1 MNLLPKIPQ
10 KNRMIRVSADSI
22 LKNPHQPRK
31 IFEEA
36 ALFELAES
44 IRSCGIIQ
52 PLTVR
57 KLNDTTYE
65 LIAGERR
72 LKAAKLIGLK
82 EVPVIVMNVNEDA
95 SALVALIENLQRADL
110 SFFEEAISYDKLIR
124 EFAYTQDELAF
135 KLGKKQSTIANKL
148 RLLRLSDE
156 IKALAVEHQL
166 SERHCRS
173 LLRIEQEELQKKA
186 LHQII
191 SKNLNVMETE
201 TYVDSLLCEKAS
213 KEKKEKRLVPL
224 FRDIRIF
231 SNTLKQA
238 VEMMNKAGVPANS
251 KKNETDDYIE
261 YVVRINKSQIPQSS

>member
-1 MNLLPKIPQ
+1 MNLFPKAPP
-10 KNRMIRVSADSI
+10 KSKMITVPTDSI
-22 LKNPHQPRK
+22 VKNPHQPRK

-110 SFFEEAISYDKLIR
+110 SFFEEAISYDQLIR

-156 IKALAVEHQL
+156 IKAFAVEHQL

-173 LLRIEQEELQKKA
+173 LLRLDNEDLQKKA
-186 LHQII
+186 VHQIVT
-191 SKNLNVMETE
+191 KNLNVMETDA
-201 TYVDSLLCEKAS
+201 YIDNLLSEKIS

-238 VEMMNKAGVPANS
+238 VEMMNKAGVCANT
-251 KKNETDDYIE
+251 KKNETDTHIE
-261 YVVRINKSQIPQSS
+261 YVIRIDKSGLSSSS

>member
-1 MNLLPKIPQ
+1 MNLLPKVPQ
-10 KNRMIRVSADSI
+10 KNRILTVPTENI

-31 IFEEA
+31 IFEEG

-44 IRSCGIIQ
+44 IRACGIIQ

-57 KLNDTTYE
+57 KLNENTFE

-72 LKAAKLIGLK
+72 LKASKLIGLK

-110 SFFEEAISYDKLIR
+110 TFFEEAISYDKLIR

-166 SERHCRS
+166 SERHCRA
-173 LLRIEQEELQKKA
+173 LLRMENEELQKKV

-191 SKNLNVMETE
+191 TKNLNVMETDA
-201 TYVDSLLCEKAS
+201 YIDSLVSEKVF
-213 KEKKEKRLVPL
+213 KEKKEKRMVPL

-238 VEMMNKAGVPANS
+238 VEMMNKAGVPADT
-251 KKNETDDYIE
+251 KKSETDAYIE
-261 YVVRINKSQIPQSS
+261 YVIRIDKSGFSPSS

>member
-1 MNLLPKIPQ
+1 MNLFPKTPP
-10 KNRMIRVSADSI
+10 KNKLFTVSTDAI

-31 IFEEA
+31 IFEEG

-44 IRSCGIIQ
+44 IRVCGIIQ

-57 KLNDTTYE
+57 KLNENTYE

-124 EFAYTQDELAF
+124 EFGYTQDELAF

-148 RLLRLSDE
+148 RLLRLGDE

-173 LLRIEQEELQKKA
+173 LLRLENEDLQKKA
-186 LHQII
+186 VHQIVTK
-191 SKNLNVMETE
+191 SLNVVETDA
-201 TYVDSLLCEKAS
+201 YVDSLLSEKAS
-213 KEKKEKRLVPL
+213 REKKEKRLVPL

-238 VEMMNKAGVPANS
+238 VEMMNKAGVPADT
-251 KKNETDDYIE
+251 KKSETDAYIE
-261 YVVRINKSQIPQSS
+261 YVIRIDKSGLSPSS

>member
-1 MNLLPKIPQ
+1 MSLFPKTNL
-10 KNRMIRVSADSI
+10 KNKMITVPTDSI
-22 LKNPHQPRK
+22 VKNPHQPRK

-57 KLNDTTYE
+57 KLNDVTYE

-72 LKAAKLIGLK
+72 LKAARLIGLQ

-110 SFFEEAISYDKLIR
+110 TFFEEAISYDKLIR

-148 RLLRLSDE
+148 RLLRLGDE
-156 IKALAVEHQL
+156 IKALAVEHQF
-166 SERHCRS
+166 SERHCRA
-173 LLRIEQEELQKKA
+173 LLRLENEDLQKKVV
-186 LHQII
+186 HQIVA
-191 SKNLNVMETE
+191 KNLNVMETE
-201 TYVDSLLCEKAS
+201 AYVDHLLSEKAS
-213 KEKKEKRLVPL
+213 REKKEKRLIPL

-238 VEMMNKAGVPANS
+238 VEMMNKAGVPADT
-251 KKNETDDYIE
+251 KKSETDAYIE
-261 YVVRINKSQIPQSS
+261 YVIRIDKTGLPSSS

>member
-1 MNLLPKIPQ
+1 MNLFPKASD
-10 KNRMIRVSADSI
+10 KNKLISVSTDSI

-31 IFEEA
+31 IFEES

-57 KLNDTTYE
+57 KLNESTYE

-156 IKALAVEHQL
+156 VKALAVEHKL
-166 SERHCRS
+166 SERHCRV
-173 LLRIEQEELQKKA
+173 LLRLDSEELQKKV
-186 LHQII
+186 LHQIV

-201 TYVDSLLCEKAS
+201 SHVDHLLSEKVS
-213 KEKKEKRLVPL
+213 KEKKEKRMIPL

-238 VEMMNKAGVPANS
+238 VEMMNKAGVPADT
-251 KKNETDDYIE
+251 KKSETDAYIE
-261 YVVRINKSQIPQSS
+261 YVVRIDKSGLSPSS

>member
-1 MNLLPKIPQ
+1 MNLFPKTPQ
-10 KNRMIRVSADSI
+10 KSRMITVATDSI

-57 KLNDTTYE
+57 KLNDTAYE

-72 LKAAKLIGLK
+72 LKAAKLIGLT

-148 RLLRLSDE
+148 RLLRLGDE

-166 SERHCRS
+166 SERHCRA

-186 LHQII
+186 IHQII
-191 SKNLNVMETE
+191 VKSLNVMETE
-201 TYVDSLLCEKAS
+201 SYVDSLLSKKIA

-238 VEMMNKAGVPANS
+238 VEMMNKAGVSADS
-251 KKNETDDYIE
+251 KKNETDAYIE
-261 YVVRINKSQIPQSS
+261 YVIRIDKSRLPSSS

>member
-1 MNLLPKIPQ
+1 MNLFPKNTQ
-10 KNRMIRVSADSI
+10 KNKLMSVPTDAI

-31 IFEEA
+31 IFEEG

-148 RLLRLSDE
+148 RLLRLGDE
-156 IKALAVEHQL
+156 VKALAVEHQL
-166 SERHCRS
+166 SERHCRA
-173 LLRIEQEELQKKA
+173 LLRLESEELQKKV
-186 LHQII
+186 LHQIVT
-191 SKNLNVMETE
+191 KNLNVMETE
-201 TYVDSLLCEKAS
+201 QYVDSLLSEKAS
-213 KEKKEKRLVPL
+213 REKKEKRLIPL

-238 VEMMNKAGVPANS
+238 VEMMNKAGVPANTQ
-251 KKNETDDYIE
+251 KNETDSYIE
-261 YVVRINKSQIPQSS
+261 YVVRIEKSNLPTSS

>member
-1 MNLLPKIPQ
+1 MNLFPKNTPKNKLLSIPT
-10 KNRMIRVSADSI
+10 DSI

-148 RLLRLSDE
+148 RLLRLGDE
-156 IKALAVEHQL
+156 VKALAVEHQL
-166 SERHCRS
+166 SERHCRA
-173 LLRIEQEELQKKA
+173 LLRLESEELQKKV
-186 LHQII
+186 LHQIVT
-191 SKNLNVMETE
+191 KNLNVLETE
-201 TYVDSLLCEKAS
+201 QYVDSLLSEKAS
-213 KEKKEKRLVPL
+213 REKKEKRLIPL

-238 VEMMNKAGVPANS
+238 VEMMNKAGVPANTQ
-251 KKNETDDYIE
+251 KNETDTYIE
-261 YVVRINKSQIPQSS
+261 YVVRIEKSNSPTSS

>member
-1 MNLLPKIPQ
+1 MNLFPKASSKQ
-10 KNRMIRVSADSI
+10 KLFSVPTDAI

-31 IFEEA
+31 IFEEG

-44 IRSCGIIQ
+44 IRVCGIIQ

-57 KLNDTTYE
+57 KLNETTYE

-110 SFFEEAISYDKLIR
+110 TFFEEAISYDKLIR

-148 RLLRLSDE
+148 RLLRLGDE

-173 LLRIEQEELQKKA
+173 LLRLENEDLQKKA

-191 SKNLNVMETE
+191 TKNLNVVETE
-201 TYVDSLLCEKAS
+201 AYVDSLLSEKSS
-213 KEKKEKRLVPL
+213 KEKKEKRLIPL

-238 VEMMNKAGVPANS
+238 VEMMNKAGVPADT
-251 KKNETDDYIE
+251 KKSETDAYIE
-261 YVVRINKSQIPQSS
+261 YVIRIDKSGLPTSS

>member
-1 MNLLPKIPQ
+1 MNLFPKNTQ
-10 KNRMIRVSADSI
+10 KNKLMNVPTDAI

-31 IFEEA
+31 IFEEG

-82 EVPVIVMNVNEDA
+82 EIPVIVMNVNEDA

-148 RLLRLSDE
+148 RLLRLGDE
-156 IKALAVEHQL
+156 VKALAVEHQL
-166 SERHCRS
+166 TERHCRA
-173 LLRIEQEELQKKA
+173 LLRLESEELQKKV
-186 LHQII
+186 LHQIVT
-191 SKNLNVMETE
+191 KNLNVMETE
-201 TYVDSLLCEKAS
+201 QYVDSLLSEKAS
-213 KEKKEKRLVPL
+213 REKKEKRLIPL

-238 VEMMNKAGVPANS
+238 VEMMNKAGVPANA
-251 KKNETDDYIE
+251 KKSETDAYIE
-261 YVVRINKSQIPQSS
+261 YVVRIEKNNLKTSS